1 MRFESMIAWRHLRT
15 GGGTTLLIVI
25 AVAIATMV
33 IIFVN
38 GSIAG
43 MSKKLMGNQLR
54 TLAHITIEPRDIQPT
69 ALEDRKSVV

>member
-1 MRFESMIAWRHLRT
+1 MMRFERTIAWRHLRT
-15 GGGTTLLIVI
+15 GGGTTILII
-25 AVAIATMV
+25 LAVAIATMV

-54 TLAHITIEPRDIQPT
+54 TLAHITLEPKDIQPT
-69 ALEDRKSVV
+69 PLENLS